1 MKESYHKIMSLSI
14 DLNSEQK
21 KVVCAPFGHQ
31 LVLAGAGSG
40 KTRVL
45 VHRIAWLVSEC
56 QVSPYNIMA
65 VTFTNKA
72 ANELRARVEG
82 VLSGHL
88 KGIMLG
94 TFHGLCHQ
102 LLRQHAEKVNLPST
116 FQVMDS
122 DDQQRLIKKIHKE
135 FGLDEDKWPAKKTQ
149 SFINQQKEQGRRA
162 KDIGVEHNPFTAQ
175 MITRYKRYEAMC
187 ETSALVD
194 FTELLLRSYEL
205 LRDDEELREHY
216 QTRLNHILVDEFQDT
231 NALQYAWLKLFIG
244 ENTYIMVVGDDD
256 QSIYSWRGARVE
268 NIFAFEKD
276 FPDVA
281 VSRLEQNYRS
291 TGNILGAANEVI
303 HYNTNRMGKKL
314 WTESNMGEKISVYQA
329 HNEFDEAR
337 YVAHYIN
344 KSLNHGKRYEDLAIL
359 YRSNAQSR
367 VLEEQLVKQQIPY
380 RIYGGLRF
388 FDRAEIKDALAYL
401 RLVANVNDDAAFER
415 IINTPTR
422 GIGMQTLDAV
432 REFAR
437 ANGIS
442 MMSAS
447 QEIVQTDCLNARA
460 KLALEKF
467 LTLHES
473 CAQLVATQAMDVACD
488 RMMQLSGLTALYQND
503 KSDKGQAK
511 LENLFELFN
520 AIKQFSDQQ
529 PDAKLTDFLGQVALD
544 VGETTQQGTSHG
556 VQLMTLHAAKGLEFE
571 VVFLLGL
578 EEGLFPHKMS
588 ASDPDRLEEE
598 RRLCYVGMTRA
609 MKKLYLSY
617 TETRRLYG
625 QEVYQRPSRFLEEVP
640 EKYLDSIRMGHTA
653 DPYAKHS
660 SARNTPRANKY
671 FDHSDSGLA
680 TQNQTGMNYHLGQR
694 VKHPKFGEGVILN
707 CEGDLKDGRVQV
719 KFNDAGVKWL
729 LSQYAN
735 LELL

>member
-1 MKESYHKIMSLSI
+1 MKESYHKIMSLAI

-175 MITRYKRYEAMC
+175 MITIYKRYEAMC

-660 SARNTPRANKY
+660 SPRNTPRANKY
-671 FDHSDSGLA
+671 FDHSDSGVA

>member
-1 MKESYHKIMSLSI
+1 MSLAI
-14 DLNSEQK
+14 ELNSEQK
-21 KVVCAPFGHQ
+21 QVVCAPFGHQ

-45 VHRIAWLVSEC
+45 VHRIAWIVGEC
-56 QVSPYNIMA
+56 NVSPYNVMA

-72 ANELRARVEG
+72 ASELRSRVEST
-82 VLSGHL
+82 LSGQL

-102 LLRQHAEKVNLPST
+102 LLRQYAEKVNLPTT

-135 FGLDEDKWPAKKTQ
+135 YGLDEDKWPAKKTQ

-162 KDIGVEHNPFTAQ
+162 KDIGVERNPFTAQ
-175 MITRYKRYEAMC
+175 MITVYKRYEDMC

-194 FTELLLRSYEL
+194 FTELLLRTYEL
-205 LRDDEELREHY
+205 LRDDDELRLHY
-216 QTRLNHILVDEFQDT
+216 QSRLNHILVDEFQDT
-231 NALQYAWLKLFIG
+231 NALQYAWLKLFVG
-244 ENTYIMVVGDDD
+244 ENTHVMVVGDDD

-276 FPDVA
+276 FPDVL

-314 WTESNMGEKISVYQA
+314 WTESNMGDKISIYQSQ
-329 HNEFDEAR
+329 NEFDEAR
-337 YVAHYIN
+337 FVAHYIN
-344 KSLNHGKRYEDLAIL
+344 KCLQKGKNYDEIAIL

-401 RLVANVNDDAAFER
+401 RLVSNLNDDAAFER

-422 GIGMQTLDAV
+422 GIGMQTLDTV

-437 ANGIS
+437 ANGVS
-442 MMSAS
+442 MMSATK
-447 QEIVQTDCLNARA
+447 EITQTDRLSARA
-460 KLALEKF
+460 KVALEKF
-467 LTLHES
+467 VELHQS
-473 CAQLVATQAMDVACD
+473 CCQLVATQSLDIACD
-488 RMMQLSGLTALYQND
+488 KIMQLSGLTSLYQND
-503 KSDKGQAK
+503 KTDKGQAK

-520 AIKQFSDQQ
+520 AIKQFTEQQ
-529 PDAKLTDFLGQVALD
+529 PESKLTDFLSQVALD
-544 VGETTQQGTSHG
+544 VGDATQQGASNG
-556 VQLMTLHAAKGLEFE
+556 VQLMTLHAAKGLEFAI
-571 VVFLLGL
+571 VFLLGL

-588 ASDPDRLEEE
+588 ASDPERLEEE

-609 MKKLYLSY
+609 MQKLYLSY
-617 TETRRLYG
+617 AETRRLYG
-625 QEVYQRPSRFLEEVP
+625 QEVYQRPSRFLEEIP
-640 EKYLDSIRMGHTA
+640 EKYLDPIKLGQSY
-653 DPYAKHS
+653 DPYANRPMS
-660 SARNTPRANKY
+660 SSYGGYPKKAVVAAKTSVTHHAADQSEAN
-671 FDHSDSGLA
+671 F
-680 TQNQTGMNYHLGQR
+680 HLGQR
-694 VKHPKFGEGVILN
+694 VRHPKFGEGVILN
-707 CEGDLKDGRVQV
+707 CEGDLSDGRVQV
-719 KFNDAGVKWL
+719 KFNEAGVKWL

>member
-1 MKESYHKIMSLSI
+1 MSLAI
-14 DLNSEQK
+14 ELNSEQK

-45 VHRIAWLVSEC
+45 VHRIAWLVAES

-72 ANELRARVEG
+72 ANELRARVETT
-82 VLSGHL
+82 LSGQL

-149 SFINQQKEQGRRA
+149 SFINQQKEQGRRS
-162 KDIGVEHNPFTAQ
+162 KDIGPEHNPFTAQ
-175 MITRYKRYEAMC
+175 MITIYKRYEAMC

-194 FTELLLRSYEL
+194 FTELMLRTYEL
-205 LRDDEELREHY
+205 LRDDEELRTHY

-231 NALQYAWLKLFIG
+231 NALQYAWLKLFVG
-244 ENTYIMVVGDDD
+244 DNTYVMVVGDDD
-256 QSIYSWRGARVE
+256 QSIYSWRGAKVE

-276 FPDVA
+276 FPDVS

-314 WTESNMGEKISVYQA
+314 WTESNMGEKISVYQSQ
-329 HNEFDEAR
+329 NEFDEAR
-337 YVAHYIN
+337 FVAHYISKCLQQG
-344 KSLNHGKRYEDLAIL
+344 KSYDEIAVL

-388 FDRAEIKDALAYL
+388 FDRAEIKDALAYF
-401 RLVANVNDDAAFER
+401 RLVANMNDDAAFER

-422 GIGMQTLDAV
+422 GIGMQTLDSV

-437 ANGIS
+437 ANAIS
-442 MMSAS
+442 MMTAT
-447 QEIVQTDCLNARA
+447 QEIIQTDRLSARA
-460 KLALEKF
+460 KIALEKF
-467 LTLHES
+467 VELHQSCCQLIASHTL
-473 CAQLVATQAMDVACD
+473 DVACD
-488 RMMQLSGLTALYQND
+488 KIIQLSGLTSLYQND

-520 AIKQFSDQQ
+520 AIKQFSEQQ
-529 PDAKLTDFLGQVALD
+529 PESKLTDFLSQVALD
-544 VGETTQQGTSHG
+544 VGDATQQGASHG
-556 VQLMTLHAAKGLEFE
+556 VQLMTLHAAKGLEFA

-609 MKKLYLSY
+609 MQKLYLSY
-617 TETRRLYG
+617 SETRRLYG

-640 EKYLDSIRMGHTA
+640 EKYLDPIKLGQTI
-653 DPYAKHS
+653 DPYSNRQRSTQYSGFS
-660 SARNTPRANKY
+660 SGSSSSVDKQP
-671 FDHSDSGLA
+671 L
-680 TQNQTGMNYHLGQR
+680 NQSSSEAGMGYHLGQR

-707 CEGDLKDGRVQV
+707 CEGDLTDGRVQV
-719 KFNDAGVKWL
+719 KFNEAGVKWL
-729 LSQYAN
+729 LAQYAN
-735 LELL
+735 LEFL